1 MIERCG
7 VGRFLWDRHLPL
19 AFSVRARRGKR
30 RKATKG
36 CYSFTSIA
44 FFASLSLRQDV
55 RYCVNILV
63 ASDTDSPSSSTARQ
77 KSCGVCCC
85 SRRLDTPLARLICD
99 SLKTGYCRLLRI
111 SDWGEGNVRCV
122 VPVNTVEWLLCCSNQ
137 PWSSLSFLCRCV
149 SVSLPSAWG
158 LSCLGSEC
166 QPSLPPFPA
175 AGTIPWLSDH
185 LPEHTPEV
193 SQPQSSATEK
203 RAVVPTLPRVHT
215 LQWLDFTWY
224 TTVINLGFFDSFILF
239 YRVYIL

>member
-1 MIERCG
+1 MRS
-7 VGRFLWDRHLPL
+7 PPS
-19 AFSVRARRGKR
+19 FSILRACQEGKR

-166 QPSLPPFPA
+166 HPLYLPFLPLGRSRGDRITSQNKRQRFPNPSPLKPKSGQLYPPCHEFTHFSDWILLSIQPL
-175 AGTIPWLSDH
+175 
-185 LPEHTPEV
+185 
-193 SQPQSSATEK
+193 
-203 RAVVPTLPRVHT
+203 
-215 LQWLDFTWY
+215 
-224 TTVINLGFFDSFILF
+224 
-239 YRVYIL
+239 